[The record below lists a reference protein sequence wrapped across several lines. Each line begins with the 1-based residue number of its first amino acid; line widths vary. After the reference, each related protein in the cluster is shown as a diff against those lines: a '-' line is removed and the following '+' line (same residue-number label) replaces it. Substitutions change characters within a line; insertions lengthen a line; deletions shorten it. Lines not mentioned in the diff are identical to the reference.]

1 MTRTLARTV
10 LAVTAFALAVPAIAA
25 PKDEVQKPLKTLI
38 ASVRFSKDQ
47 AALKQFAG
55 EAQAKALTTDDWEK
69 ATPEQRKE
77 FISLF
82 QTLFAKMAFPKIRGN
97 FKHLS
102 TVLYEEPKIDGT
114 KANVGSTIVIEH
126 PMKKQE
132 LKVKYDLVKEGKQ
145 WKVVDVAVLGDS
157 MLTGVREN
165 QIKPLLKEGGWD
177 LLLKTM
183 RERAKEL
190 ESVKIK

>member
-10 LAVTAFALAVPAIAA
+10 LAVTAFALSVPAIAA

-38 ASVRFSKDQ
+38 ASVRFAKDQ

-55 EAQAKALTTDDWEK
+55 EAQAKTLTTDDWEK

-82 QTLFAKMAFPKIRGN
+82 QTLFAKMAFPKIREN
-97 FKHLS
+97 FKHLG

-114 KANVGSTIVIEH
+114 KANVGSTIVIDH

-132 LKVKYDLVKEGKQ
+132 LKVKYELVKEGSK
-145 WKVVDVAVLGDS
+145 WRVVDVAVLGDS
-157 MLTGVREN
+157 MLTGIRED
-165 QIKPLLKEGGWD
+165 QIKPLLKEGGWE

-183 RERAKEL
+183 REKAKEL
-190 ESVKIK
+190 QSVKIK

>member
-10 LAVTAFALAVPAIAA
+10 LAVTAFALTVPAVAA

-55 EAQAKALTTDDWEK
+55 EAQARTLTTDDWEK

-82 QTLFAKMAFPKIRGN
+82 QTLFAKMAFPKIREN
-97 FKHLS
+97 FKHLA
-102 TVLYEEPKIDGT
+102 TVLYEEPKIDGA

-145 WKVVDVAVLGDS
+145 WKVIDVAVLGDS
-157 MLTGVREN
+157 MLTGIREN
-165 QIKPLLKEGGWD
+165 QIKPLLKDGGWD